1 MKTRCI
7 FHLLTFAAVYTDC
20 GIRFAADCLYM
31 RHSLPSSVISNDFVP
46 GGEVHM
52 KRVIGFLMCLLLVA
66 TTVMSVSAQDR
77 RRRSRFGRKART
89 VAIIGG
95 GTVAGALIGGKKGA
109 AIGAGGSTIYAMN
122 RPAARRHF
130 KQSNRRMA
138 TVAGGTAA
146 GAGLGAA
153 IGHKRGAAIGALA
166 GGAGSYI
173 YTKKSRHY
181 RRPY

>member
-1 MKTRCI
+1 MI
-7 FHLLTFAAVYTDC
+7 FAL
-20 GIRFAADCLYM
+20 
-31 RHSLPSSVISNDFVP
+31 

-52 KRVIGFLMCLLLVA
+52 KRILGFLLCLMLLA

-89 VAIIGG
+89 AAIIGG
-95 GTVAGALIGGKKGA
+95 GTVAGALIGGRKGA
-109 AIGAGGSTIYAMN
+109 AIGAGASTMYAMN
-122 RPAARRHF
+122 RKAARQHF
-130 KQSNRRMA
+130 KTGNRRMA

-153 IGHKRGAAIGALA
+153 IGHKKGAVIGALA
-166 GGAGSYI
+166 GAGGSYV

-181 RRPY
+181 RRRY

>member
-1 MKTRCI
+1 
-7 FHLLTFAAVYTDC
+7 
-20 GIRFAADCLYM
+20 
-31 RHSLPSSVISNDFVP
+31 
-46 GGEVHM
+46 M
-52 KRVIGFLMCLLLVA
+52 KRVIGLLICLLLLA
-66 TTVMSVSAQDR
+66 TTIIPVSAQDR
-77 RRRSRFGRKART
+77 RKRSRFGRKART

-95 GTVAGALIGGKKGA
+95 GTVAGALLGGRKGA
-109 AIGAGGSTIYAMN
+109 AIGAGGSTLYAMN

-153 IGHKRGAAIGALA
+153 IGHKRGAAVGAIA
-166 GGAGSYI
+166 GGVGSYV

-181 RRPY
+181 RRY